1 MNLHFSWWF
10 KRSYHYLF
18 KEDGLM
24 KRIGYFLLIL
34 IFFLI
39 YVETTEAAIT
49 PSPSSFT
56 IPQGFQTI
64 KPITYNITAPFIDCT
79 QATSLSGEF
88 ISGPNILGTV
98 NTTLSAQLTGGLGT
112 ATETVVIPI
121 RIIKR
126 AEQLQVNRFQYRRQ
140 FNYGCVSPTGPE
152 TVTVQIALTSEAAAE
167 FSITRLQLYFE
178 NQRAEITVKRNQP
191 SLKVFV
197 DIRFIGSG
205 LLRGYWEVD
214 GNRISADVV
223 MHLVYGR
230 TVTIEAPEIPPLPT
244 FSTGTHIVRF
254 VITSPSIELPI
265 PEAIYFV
272 TAEEFKRIFSINLI
286 SPQDKSEMDYSP
298 LTFKWEGKDE
308 KVTYLIEFLEEMD
321 GKPIFSAYTKRLD
334 YSLPMPVLKSIFS
347 PGKKYLWRVKG
358 FDSENNVVVE
368 SSLFQFTFKE
378 LASYLPGQILL
389 AAGLS
394 QKGMDLIGGIIQKYN
409 LGLIETYDIQSLN
422 LKIGIFQTREDIFRL
437 INSLVKEDG
446 VVLAQPNYIFR
457 TMTEPMS
464 DMQNIYRVMNLKKLH
479 ERFRGKGVIVAVI
492 DTGIDTQHRD
502 LKERILYF
510 ESFLKDSPYKPEIH
524 GTAVA
529 GVIGASINGFGIEG
543 VAPESSIIS
552 LRACKQVSETNPEGE
567 CYSSSISKAID
578 MAIEKKAKVVNMS
591 FGSISPDKLIV
602 RLIEEG
608 AKRGLI
614 FVAPVGN
621 TPRQE
626 DLSFPASHP
635 DVVAVAGFDDK
646 GDPYPNQEIAK
657 KARVLAPATNVLTT
671 VPKDKHNFLSGT
683 SISSAAVTGILAIA
697 TGKEVDIEKDKI
709 PPFRGDICKWEE
721 ELLKLLICGE

>member
-1 MNLHFSWWF
+1 M
-10 KRSYHYLF
+10 
-18 KEDGLM
+18 
-24 KRIGYFLLIL
+24 
-34 IFFLI
+34 
-39 YVETTEAAIT
+39 
-49 PSPSSFT
+49 
-56 IPQGFQTI
+56 
-64 KPITYNITAPFIDCT
+64 TAPVAAACT
-79 QATSLSGEF
+79 QATSPYGEF
-88 ISGPNILGTV
+88 ASGPYILGTV
-98 NTTLSAQLTGGLGT
+98 NTTLSTLLPGGSGT
-112 ATETVVIPI
+112 ANETVVIPI
-121 RIIKR
+121 GIIKR

-140 FNYGCVSPTGPE
+140 FSYICVSPTPPE
-152 TVTVQIALTSEAAAE
+152 TGTVQITLTSEAAAE

-197 DIRFIGSG
+197 DIRFTGSG

-214 GNRISADVV
+214 GNRFSADVV

-230 TVTIEAPEIPPLPT
+230 TVTIEAPNIPPIPT
-244 FSTGTHIVRF
+244 FATGTHIVRF

-272 TAEEFKRIFSINLI
+272 TAEEFGRTFSINLI

-298 LTFKWEGKDE
+298 LTFKWDGGDRT
-308 KVTYLIEFLEEMD
+308 VTYLIEFLEEVD
-321 GKPIFSAYTKRLD
+321 GKPIFSAYTKRTE
-334 YSLPMPVLKSIFS
+334 YSLPAAVLKGIFF

-358 FDSENNVVVE
+358 FDSENNVVIE

-378 LASYLPGQILL
+378 LTSYLPGQILL
-389 AAGLS
+389 AVELS
-394 QKGMDLIGGIIQKYN
+394 QKGMDLIGRISQKYN
-409 LGLIETYDIQSLN
+409 LGLRETYDIKSLN
-422 LKIGIFQTREDIFRL
+422 LKVVIFQTREDIFRL
-437 INSLVKEDG
+437 INSLGREDG

-464 DMQNIYRVMNLKKLH
+464 DMQSIYRILNLKKMH
-479 ERFRGKGVIVAVI
+479 EYYRGKGVIVAVI

-502 LKERILYF
+502 LKERIISSENL
-510 ESFLKDSPYKPEIH
+510 LKEYPYRPEIH

-543 VAPESSIIS
+543 VAPEAGLIS
-552 LRACKQVSETNPEGE
+552 LRACRQVSEEYPEGE
-567 CYSSSISKAID
+567 CYTSSISKAID
-578 MAIEKKAKVVNMS
+578 MAIEKKAKIVNMS
-591 FGSISPDKLIV
+591 FGSISPDKLILK
-602 RLIEEG
+602 LIEEG
-608 AKRGLI
+608 VKRGLI

-621 TPRQE
+621 MPRQE

-635 DVVAVAGFDDK
+635 DVVAVAGFDDR

-657 KARVLAPATNVLTT
+657 KAKVLAPATNVLTT

-697 TGKEVDIEKDKI
+697 TGKDVDIEKETI
-709 PPFRGDICKWEE
+709 PLFHGDICKWEE
-721 ELLKLLICGE
+721 ELLELLICGE